1 MKLPAFLK
9 CPDCKAP
16 LLLSEDERVAKK
28 FTCPECGYGYDYT
41 SSEIHPRTIGSFLS
55 GEDIFTVTVNKNE
68 IHVVYLPNKEVIAL
82 YNGDIVARK
91 LIHWNVLAEEHELIF
106 AAKEQGRERIYR
118 VVVYSSTHDTTYSLY
133 CSIYRQGKL
142 IFGDESATSKAGWH
156 ALVIFSVV
164 LILLILLSR

>member
-28 FTCPECGYGYDYT
+28 FTCPECGYGYDYI

-55 GEDIFTVTVNKNE
+55 GEDVFTVTVNKNE
-68 IHVVYLPNKEVIAL
+68 IHIVYLPDKEVIAL
-82 YNGDIVARK
+82 YNGDIIARK
-91 LIHWNVLAEEHELIF
+91 LIHWNLLAEEHELTF

-118 VVVYSSTHDTTYSLY
+118 VVVYCTHGTTYGLY

-142 IFGDESATSKAGWH
+142 IFGEESVSSKAGSY
-156 ALVIFSVV
+156 ALVIFS
-164 LILLILLSR
+164 ILLILLLLLSL